1 MVLTVLSGSFA
12 LFMLILITF
21 YAGQIVWRE
30 RELKADQIM
39 DSLPIP
45 NWISMV
51 SKLITLILIPGIML
65 TVLMFIGIGIQTWR
79 GFYDYEIHLY
89 LKQLLL
95 LDWTDYALLCVLAF
109 SIQTVVNHKYLGHF
123 IMILYFLFGMFSGQF
138 GLDHTLYHFGSGSDA
153 PYSDMNGFEPYVWRL
168 IWYKLYW
175 GAFAVLLA
183 FASNLFWNRGLTGD
197 FKSRWATAKYRLT
210 PQIKIGMLTFGL
222 VFICSGSFIF
232 YNTNIL
238 NEYHRSNYWE
248 KRSADYEKTYKKFKG
263 VPQPKITGVS
273 GEVHLIPK
281 EARVEFSGVY
291 QMKNKTDS
299 VIDTIHTN
307 FNRRFPYSIY
317 KWSRPYETVF
327 TDSSYGWDMYVFD
340 PSIKPGEEFSLEFSG
355 EKMRTGFSNGGV
367 DRTLSLIHI

>member
-1 MVLTVLSGSFA
+1 MYGVDTLPLTNMVLTVLSGSFA

-51 SKLITLILIPGIML
+51 SKLIALIFIPGIML
-65 TVLMFIGIGIQTWR
+65 PVLMFIGIGIQTWR

-123 IMILYFLFGMFSGQF
+123 ILILYFLFGMFSGQF

-153 PYSDMNGFEPYVWRL
+153 RYSDMNGFEPYVWRL

-197 FKSRWATAKYRLT
+197 FKSRWETAKYRLT
-210 PQIKIGMLTFGL
+210 PKIKIGMLTFGL
-222 VFICSGSFIF
+222 IFIGVGSFIF

-263 VPQPKITGVS
+263 VPKPKITGLS
-273 GEVHLIPK
+273 GEDHVFPK
-281 EARVEFSGVY
+281 ESRVEFSGVY
-291 QMKNKTDS
+291 KMKNKTNA
-299 VIDTIHTN
+299 VIDTIHSN

-317 KWSRPYETVF
+317 KWARPYETVF
-327 TDSSYGWDMYVFD
+327 TDSSYGWDMFVFD

-355 EKMRTGFSNGGV
+355 EKM
-367 DRTLSLIHI
+367 LSLIHI